1 MCQRSKGVQ
10 FFQVHLP
17 KGVPIFRLFFKR
29 IFQFLN
35 FSIML
40 IISKFQNI
48 WTILKKLI
56 WRNKESK
63 FLHFQN
69 LIKENP
75 CQPKTFEVVLNRA
88 RGINRIIIR
97 LV

>member
-1 MCQRSKGVQ
+1 MRAILSTSSA
-10 FFQVHLP
+10 
-17 KGVPIFRLFFKR
+17 KR
-29 IFQFLN
+29 GANSSTIFQKN
-35 FSIML
+35 FSIFEFFNHAYHFQ
-40 IISKFQNI
+40 ISKYLDNSR
-48 WTILKKLI
+48 KLI